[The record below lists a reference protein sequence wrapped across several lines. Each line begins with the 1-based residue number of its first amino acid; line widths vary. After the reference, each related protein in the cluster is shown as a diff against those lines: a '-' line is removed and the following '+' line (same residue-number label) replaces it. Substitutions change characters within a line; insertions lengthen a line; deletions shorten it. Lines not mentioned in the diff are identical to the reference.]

1 MAKTS
6 IKSQRNNFWSSFLKL
21 FWPFT
26 ARHTSF
32 WYFLQQKLA
41 MGIQNDVKK
50 TEKLC
55 HLLSATRSWLSEK
68 ALNLT
73 ALKEEF
79 NAKGINCAPDICCPV
94 FGGCRVGLIQSTTT
108 HRLEWCQNPCNDQ
121 NSWFSLAHDSTDN
134 KIRASW
140 PT

>member
-1 MAKTS
+1 M
-6 IKSQRNNFWSSFLKL
+6 R
-21 FWPFT
+21 
-26 ARHTSF
+26 
-32 WYFLQQKLA
+32 
-41 MGIQNDVKK
+41 
-50 TEKLC
+50 
-55 HLLSATRSWLSEK
+55 TRSCNGRICARDVRRCNREMIEK

-121 NSWFSLAHDSTDN
+121 NS
-134 KIRASW
+134 
-140 PT
+140 